1 MSKLEAPVNPNYA
14 ATVVRVNHINVLPN
28 CDNVVG
34 VPFFGMQAIVGKD
47 VQVGDIGILFPAESQ
62 LSDEYT
68 RKNGLYRHSDKNENE
83 TQAGYIED
91 SRRVKALKFRGHQS
105 DALFMPIESLDYV
118 TKNKTMR
125 EGLALEVGDVFDKLM
140 GQEICCKYLVK
151 QPGVLRVDKNASK
164 KFVRVES
171 KFMPEHYDT
180 DNYWRNEYVIPENAD
195 IVVTQK
201 LHGTSIRIGNT
212 IVKRRLG
219 WLDKLSRRLGV
230 RVAETEYD
238 HIYGSRKAIR
248 DPNNPAQAHF
258 YEAVDGLDL
267 WTATGKELDDRVPE
281 NFILYGELVGFT
293 KNGNP
298 IQKDYTY
305 ANKPGESTLYIYRV
319 AVITNQGRIVDLSWD
334 QLKKFCD
341 EIGLKH
347 VPQLWRGKKKDFD
360 VNLFTDSRFTDAGF
374 VNAVPLSNGKLVDEG
389 VVVRTDVGLAP
400 YFLKAKSPI
409 FLTHESKMLDEEAV
423 DLEAENS

>member
-83 TQAGYIED
+83 TQSGYIED

-140 GQEICCKYLVK
+140 GQEICRKYLVK

-164 KFVRVES
+164 KFVRVTDHEI
-171 KFMPEHYDT
+171 PQHWDT
-180 DNYWRNEYVIPENAD
+180 DNWWRNEFNISDSTE

-201 LHGTSIRIGNT
+201 LHGTSIRIGRVPVLIEPT
-212 IVKRRLG
+212 WKSRLAKLLGLKVKDSEFG
-219 WLDKLSRRLGV
+219 YVVGSRR
-230 RVAETEYD
+230 
-238 HIYGSRKAIR
+238 AIKSI
-248 DPNNPAQAHF
+248 
-258 YEAVDGLDL
+258 DG
-267 WTATGKELDDRVPE
+267 E
-281 NFILYGELVGFT
+281 
-293 KNGNP
+293 
-298 IQKDYTY
+298 
-305 ANKPGESTLYIYRV
+305 
-319 AVITNQGRIVDLSWD
+319 
-334 QLKKFCD
+334 
-341 EIGLKH
+341 
-347 VPQLWRGKKKDFD
+347 
-360 VNLFTDSRFTDAGF
+360 
-374 VNAVPLSNGKLVDEG
+374 
-389 VVVRTDVGLAP
+389 
-400 YFLKAKSPI
+400 
-409 FLTHESKMLDEEAV
+409 
-423 DLEAENS
+423 